1 MKIARHRGFNF
12 HKFRKCCVPITLPR
26 QLTTAM
32 IDDGM
37 RVEQMNTDLA
47 EIDSIMESIEKNP

>member
-1 MKIARHRGFNF
+1 
-12 HKFRKCCVPITLPR
+12 
-26 QLTTAM
+26 M

-37 RVEQMNTDLA
+37 RVEQMDTDLA